1 MGFISKLYV
10 IYVIGSEEF
19 VFGLIYMD
27 HALMGEKISEW
38 ELCLEGMKMKE
49 K

>member
-19 VFGLIYMD
+19 VFSLMYMN
-27 HALMGEKISEW
+27 HALMGEKLVSGSSVW
-38 ELCLEGMKMKE
+38 MVGK
-49 K
+49 

>member
-1 MGFISKLYV
+1 MGFISKLFV
-10 IYVIGSEEF
+10 IHGIGCEEF
-19 VFGLIYMD
+19 VFNLIYMNQ
-27 HALMGEKISEW
+27 ALMGEKISEW